1 MQDAN
6 KNRLYVHEVFVAD
19 GIKKGDTLQTA
30 ASQPHGGISLY
41 RDILANVLENG
52 QTSEQVQNS
61 QSSICENSESVISD
75 KEKAQ
80 KKAGN
85 QQESAGNV
93 ENDAPEA
100 SEKSDEQRASLRRQK
115 SESPVSD
122 ATPKERALR
131 DALNDVLTSAG
142 IDVVTD
148 VEEGQRVLDE
158 VNGNARMMA
167 KKRALKTASLS
178 EDTERSLTVVS
189 SAQGANILNN
199 LDTLISS
206 LENSAT
212 QPKTFI
218 GDVAKA
224 LGAIGFVQL
233 GTRRQFRK
241 AAYGD
246 AHCEV
251 EHQGLRRMAHR
262 KGE

>member
-1 MQDAN
+1 MFLKMGKLLNKFKIAN
-6 KNRLYVHEVFVAD
+6 LLYAKIVNPLFLTKKKRKKKLETNR
-19 GIKKGDTLQTA
+19 
-30 ASQPHGGISLY
+30 
-41 RDILANVLENG
+41 RVLEMSK
-52 QTSEQVQNS
+52 TT
-61 QSSICENSESVISD
+61 
-75 KEKAQ
+75 
-80 KKAGN
+80 
-85 QQESAGNV
+85 
-93 ENDAPEA
+93 
-100 SEKSDEQRASLRRQK
+100 LRRQK